1 MSGAPRFLLNWHCS
15 FTSKTFS
22 ESPEQ
27 AACHYVF
34 IIQKDT
40 VSLLLQVFGRLLI
53 GRATVYLSWV
63 QPLDP

>member
-1 MSGAPRFLLNWHCS
+1 MSGAPRFFVDWHYGFNFKLS
-15 FTSKTFS
+15 P

-40 VSLLLQVFGRLLI
+40 VSLLLQAFGRLLI
-53 GRATVYLSWV
+53 GRATV
-63 QPLDP
+63 